1 MLTPYQFASN
11 SPLANIDIDGLERY
25 YVADGRYG
33 GKYGTS
39 NEMRIISSND
49 KTLKDFSA
57 FRQVHK
63 DSESKVPIF
72 QGSVPFHEADR
83 VAQQSVTKKIFSGN
97 KFGELDKV
105 IIENSP
111 DSDKGMSVPKS
122 HEMELTVN
130 VGLNRNGEFLFDN
143 YYNFKNALFH
153 ERKHLDGVKND
164 AFNHFEIAIAQTK
177 KASFK
182 KSSANFK
189 EYMGEVA
196 SGYLEIQAASVK
208 DALGAAELN
217 GKGEEYLNRDSVK
230 EYIKIYNSNVERYN
244 NAFGKNEKPE
254 VFK

>member
-1 MLTPYQFASN
+1 MCPYQFASN

-143 YYNFKNALFH
+143 YYNFKNVLFH
-153 ERKHLDGVKND
+153 ERKHLDGFEND
-164 AFNHFEIAIAQTK
+164 GFSHFEIAIAQTK
-177 KASFK
+177 RISFK

-189 EYMGEVA
+189 EYMKEVTF
-196 SGYLEIQAASVK
+196 GYLDQQAARIK
-208 DALGAAELN
+208 DALGVAKLV
-217 GKGEEYLNRDSVK
+217 GKGKEYLQSESVTK
-230 EYIKIYNSNVERYN
+230 DIRKYNSNVERYN
-244 NAFGKNEKPE
+244 NAFGENEKPE